1 MDELEGDPTPR
12 ASARGLFDSVSNL
25 LATLI
30 GIAQTRF
37 ELLTTELQEEIQ
49 HAAGLLVWG
58 FIALLAAGVG
68 LVFVGVTVIV
78 MYWDTNRVVA
88 AMWVTGGFLALAAV
102 AVTVLVVRVR
112 SKPRLMDA
120 TRTELAR
127 DRTELE
133 SRL

>member
-1 MDELEGDPTPR
+1 MDDVEDTAPP
-12 ASARGLFDSVSNL
+12 ASARGLFHSVSSL

-58 FIALLAAGVG
+58 FVALLAAGVG
-68 LVFVGVTVIV
+68 LVFIGVTVIV
-78 MYWDTNRVVA
+78 IYWDTNRVLA
-88 AMWVTGGFLALAAV
+88 AMWVTGGFIALAAI

-112 SKPRLMDA
+112 GKPRLLDA
-120 TRTELAR
+120 TRAELAK
-127 DRTELE
+127 DRAELE

>member
-1 MDELEGDPTPR
+1 MDEHEDFESR
-12 ASARGLFDSVSNL
+12 APVRGLFSSIGNL

-49 HAAGLLVWG
+49 RAAGLIVWG

-68 LVFVGVTVIV
+68 LVFIGITVIV
-78 MYWDTNRVVA
+78 MYWDTNRVIA
-88 AMWVTGGFLALAAV
+88 AFWVTGAFIALAAL
-102 AVTVLVVRVR
+102 AVIVLTVRVR
-112 SKPRLMDA
+112 SRPRLLDA
-120 TRTELAR
+120 TRAELAK
-127 DRTELE
+127 DKAELE

>member
-1 MDELEGDPTPR
+1 MDDVEDTAPPP
-12 ASARGLFDSVSNL
+12 SARGLFHSVSNL

-37 ELLTTELQEEIQ
+37 ELLTTELQEEIH

-58 FIALLAAGVG
+58 FIAMLAAGVG
-68 LVFVGVTVIV
+68 LVFIGVTVIV
-78 MYWDTNRVVA
+78 FYWDTNRVMA
-88 AMWVTGGFLALAAV
+88 AMWVTGGFLALAAI

-112 SKPRLMDA
+112 GKPRLLDA
-120 TRTELAR
+120 TRAELAK
-127 DRTELE
+127 DRAELE

>member
-1 MDELEGDPTPR
+1 MEELEDTSPR
-12 ASARGLFDSVSNL
+12 TATGGLFRSVSNL

-49 HAAGLLVWG
+49 RAAGLIVWG

-68 LVFVGVTVIV
+68 LVFIGVTIIV
-78 MYWDTNRVVA
+78 TYWDTNRVA
-88 AMWVTGGFLALAAV
+88 AALWVTGGFVALAIIAV
-102 AVTVLVVRVR
+102 VVLLVRVR

-120 TRTELAR
+120 TRTELAK
-127 DRTELE
+127 DRAELE

>member
-1 MDELEGDPTPR
+1 MEEIEDTAPR
-12 ASARGLFDSVSNL
+12 APAGGLFRSLSNL

-58 FIALLAAGVG
+58 FIALLSAGVG
-68 LVFVGVTVIV
+68 LVFVGITVIV
-78 MYWDTNRVVA
+78 VYWDTNRVLA
-88 AMWVTGGFLALAAV
+88 AIWVTAAFLALAAI
-102 AVTVLVVRVR
+102 AITVLVVRIR
-112 SKPRLMDA
+112 RKPRLLDA
-120 TRTELAR
+120 TRTELAK
-127 DRTELE
+127 DRAELE